1 MRGSLCVVGLILLF
15 TTLKEGS
22 ALRHHARKESK
33 KSTTLTLKK
42 TYMNRKHKSLPSL
55 KSDLAGGVYKRL
67 CLSVCLLVLSPCQY
81 SILSLTTKHATM
93 SKDKIE
99 EIKD

>member
-33 KSTTLTLKK
+33 KSSIPTLKK
-42 TYMNRKHKSLPSL
+42 TYLKYMNRKQKSPPSL
-55 KSDLAGGVYKRL
+55 KSDFAGRVYKRL
-67 CLSVCLLVLSPCQY
+67 CLSVC
-81 SILSLTTKHATM
+81 
-93 SKDKIE
+93 
-99 EIKD
+99 